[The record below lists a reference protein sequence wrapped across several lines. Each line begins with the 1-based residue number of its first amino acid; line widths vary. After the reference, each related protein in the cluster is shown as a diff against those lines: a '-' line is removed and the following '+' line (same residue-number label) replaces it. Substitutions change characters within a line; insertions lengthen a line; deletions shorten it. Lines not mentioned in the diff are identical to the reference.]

1 MFVRHSFPNGQ
12 QNLSST
18 ASTQKGGQTAVKEV
32 EETVKSAKASGN
44 NPAIEEKANTDQAAP
59 KFYKEDLLAILQ
71 EKNELKEE
79 RDSLVEELTE
89 WKRLFIRYFIL
100 AHNPLD

>member
-1 MFVRHSFPNGQ
+1 M
-12 QNLSST
+12 
-18 ASTQKGGQTAVKEV
+18 

-44 NPAIEEKANTDQAAP
+44 NPAIEENANTDQAAP

-79 RDSLVEELTE
+79 RDNLVEELTE
-89 WKRLFIRYFIL
+89 WKRLFIHYFIL